1 MEESPQSL
9 RVGTRVRGFIIAYG
23 LAVFAVLVP
32 RRDES
37 ETFADALV
45 VVATGLALQGLVI
58 LARFLTARYERR
70 HRMEGQ
76 LLPAAMFVA
85 ELIADGVSVFLFALG
100 TFRTIHSFVGSV

>member
-23 LAVFAVLVP
+23 LAAFAVLVP

-37 ETFADALV
+37 ETFADAFV

-70 HRMEGQ
+70 HQIEGQ
-76 LLPAAMFVA
+76 LLPTAMFVA

-100 TFRTIHSFVGSV
+100 TFRAIGSSTAAL